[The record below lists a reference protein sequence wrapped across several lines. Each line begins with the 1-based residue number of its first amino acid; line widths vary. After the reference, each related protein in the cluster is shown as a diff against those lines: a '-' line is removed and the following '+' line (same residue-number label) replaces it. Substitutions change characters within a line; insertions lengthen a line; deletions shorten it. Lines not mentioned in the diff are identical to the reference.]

1 MSESL
6 SGKLL
11 VATPELTDPNFARSV
26 VLLVEHAGSEGAF
39 GVVLD
44 QPTEIPVAAYLE
56 EWAGYAADPA
66 VVFRGG
72 PVSPEVAI
80 GLADTPGTPKP
91 EWKAVTGGVG
101 LVDLGLD
108 PGDLGGVLRCRAYSG
123 YAGWAPGQ
131 LEEEI
136 GTGSWFIVDATP
148 EDVYATNP
156 DTLWRDVLRR
166 QPDIR
171 SWYSL
176 YPDHPL
182 LN

>member
-1 MSESL
+1 MAESL

-11 VATPELTDPNFARSV
+11 VATPELVDPNFARSV
-26 VLLVEHAGSEGAF
+26 VLLVEYSEDEGAF
-39 GVVLD
+39 GIVLD
-44 QPTEIPVAAYLE
+44 QPTEIPVADYLE
-56 EWAGYAADPA
+56 EWAPYAADPA

-80 GLADTPGTPKP
+80 GLADSPGSPLP
-91 EWKAVTGGVG
+91 EWKTVTGGVG
-101 LVDLGLD
+101 LVDLGVD
-108 PGDLGGVLRCRAYSG
+108 PAEVGGVLRCRAYSG

-136 GTGSWFIVDATP
+136 GTGSWFVVNSTP
-148 EDVYATNP
+148 DDIYAQTP
-156 DTLWRDVLRR
+156 DQLWRDVLHR
-166 QPDIR
+166 QEDIR
-171 SWYSL
+171 SWYAH